1 MSKAAI
7 SLIQTGLRDLGHD
20 PGPVDGIYGA
30 KTEAAAEGWLAVKG
44 RAAGEV
50 LRPATRSVILQG
62 REKYPVQEVCI
73 HCSATRPE
81 WMHNADP
88 YDRLAE
94 ITRWHVQDRG
104 WRTIGYHWVV
114 DYPVGMIMA
123 GRRETEI
130 GAGVEGHNRGV
141 IHVCLIGGHG
151 SSAKDRFADHFTP
164 AQDRALRGLLQGIGM
179 RTAIR
184 TISGHNDYAAK
195 ACPGFTVS
203 TWLKGD

>member
-7 SLIQTGLRDLGHD
+7 SLIQTGLRDLGYQ
-20 PGPVDGIYGA
+20 PGPIDGFFGA
-30 KTEAAAEGWLAVKG
+30 RTQAATEAWLAMKG
-44 RAAGEV
+44 RAAGTV
-50 LRPATRSVILQG
+50 LRPATQAVILQG

-73 HCSATRPE
+73 HCSATRPD
-81 WMHNADP
+81 WMGDDS
-88 YDRLAE
+88 YKKLEE
-94 ITRWHVQDRG
+94 ITRWHVRDRG
-104 WRTIGYHWVV
+104 WRAIGYHWVIDRNGRTMV
-114 DYPVGMIMA
+114 

-141 IHVCLIGGHG
+141 IHVCLIGGFG
-151 SSAKDRFADHFTP
+151 SAAKDRFADHFTP
-164 AQDRALRGLLQGIGM
+164 TQDRTLRDLLQGIGM

-184 TISGHNDYAAK
+184 TVSGHNEYAAK

>member
-30 KTEAAAEGWLAVKG
+30 KTEAAAEAWLAVKG

-62 REKYPVQEVCI
+62 REQYPVQEVCI

-81 WMHNADP
+81 WMGEASV
-88 YDRLAE
+88 YDQVAE
-94 ITRWHVQDRG
+94 ITLWHVRDRG

-114 DYPVGMIMA
+114 GRNGQLVT

-141 IHVCLIGGHG
+141 IHVCLIGGFG
-151 SSAKDRFADHFTP
+151 SAARDRFADHFTP
-164 AQDRALRGLLQGIGM
+164 AQDRSLRDLLQGIGM